1 MTMKKILKSKE
12 KGMHLGRL
20 CLALAMTMSVA
31 GVRAADDLDGL
42 LDVAR
47 PTASDESPLF
57 GFIEFSAARAYDSP
71 SHWSKLRARG
81 NLGSSGMLGDHAK
94 WKLSAR
100 VDADAAPGVEGDI
113 YPTAVQRNL
122 RNEFMIR
129 DAYVDVSAG
138 NWDYRFGR
146 QQVVWGEMVGL
157 FFADVVSARD
167 LREFLLPE
175 FDQMR
180 TPQWA
185 ARAEYFA
192 DDWHFEALWIPFP
205 SYDEIGKPG
214 GEFYPFAAPP
224 GARIASEEK
233 PDNTPGNMNWGLRAS
248 TLVSGWDLSAFFYR
262 STDIAQTFYRT
273 SDAPL
278 VFTPK
283 HDRIRQV
290 GMTFSKDMSAFVLKG
305 EAVHTDGRKFN
316 TSDPMAAD
324 GLKASETMD
333 YVIGVDIPVGDW
345 RFNAQYYGRTFFGHE
360 DGMAWDRNE
369 QGVTLLVN
377 HEFSERLEAEVLVV
391 SGLNRDDYMIR
402 PKMVWQITPVW
413 RGTAGLDI
421 FGGESVGVFGR
432 FDTKDRAYVELR
444 RDF

>member
-1 MTMKKILKSKE
+1 MKKIRKSRE
-12 KGMHLGRL
+12 KKMRLGRFG
-20 CLALAMTMSVA
+20 LAVMLACA
-31 GVRAADDLDGL
+31 GIGVQAADDLDGL
-42 LDVAR
+42 LDVAK
-47 PTASDESPLF
+47 PVAGDASPIF
-57 GFIEFSAARAYDSP
+57 GFAEFSAARAYDEP

-81 NLGSSGMLGDHAK
+81 YLGTTGRLGDQAK

-100 VDADAAPGVEGDI
+100 LDADLAPAVEHDI
-113 YPTAVQRNL
+113 YPTDVERDL
-122 RNEFMIR
+122 RDEFMIR
-129 DAYVDVSAG
+129 EAYVDVSAG
-138 NWDYRFGR
+138 DWDYRFGR

-205 SYDEIGKPG
+205 SYDDIGEPG
-214 GEFYPFAAPP
+214 GEFYPFQAPA
-224 GARIASEEK
+224 GATIANEET
-233 PDNTPGNMNWGLRAS
+233 PDDSLGNMNWGLRAS
-248 TLVSGWDLSAFFYR
+248 TLVAGWDLSAFFYR
-262 STDIAQTFYRT
+262 STDVSQTFYRT
-273 SDAPL
+273 ANAPL
-278 VFTPK
+278 EFTPR

-290 GMTFSKDMSAFVLKG
+290 GMTFSKDLGRFVLKG

-316 TSDPMAAD
+316 TADPAAPY

-333 YVIGVDIPVGDW
+333 YVVGVDVPLGDW
-345 RFNAQYYGRTFFGHE
+345 RINAQYYGRTFFGHE
-360 DGMAWDRNE
+360 DEMAWDRNE
-369 QGVTLLVN
+369 QGLTLLVN

-402 PKMVWQITPVW
+402 PKVVWQMTPVW
-413 RGTAGLDI
+413 RGTMGLDI
-421 FGGESVGVFGR
+421 FGGEQVGVFGR
-432 FDTKDRAYVELR
+432 YDDKDRAYVELR